1 MSIISEEEKIYIL
14 NLLSTFNLKHLSQY
28 NFMKKLQ
35 ALDDNFILASG
46 VSKVAIIPKEKNY
59 VIKIP
64 YYGKYRKS
72 NGIKCFDP
80 YFSSISKSSDY
91 CKSEEIIYNKA
102 KANGLDTFFA
112 EIKQIGKIKSIP
124 IYVQRKAVI
133 FEDVY
138 YPEDDE
144 EENLNE
150 HEISIFKT
158 ITTKYSDLVEDE
170 YLPLSWMKDFICSYG
185 ELAFD
190 KLYNFLSDNNIQDLH
205 SENIG
210 YICERPV
217 LVDFS
222 GFEG

>member
-64 YYGKYRKS
+64 YYGKYRKN

-112 EIKQIGKIKSIP
+112 EIEQIGKIKSIP

-170 YLPLSWMKDFICSYG
+170 YLPISWMKDFICSYG

-190 KLYNFLSDNNIQDLH
+190 KLYNFLFDNNIQDLH

>member
-1 MSIISEEEKIYIL
+1 MSIISEEEKNYIL

-112 EIKQIGKIKSIP
+112 EIEQIGKKKSIP

-170 YLPLSWMKDFICSYG
+170 YLPISWMKDFICSYG

>member
-1 MSIISEEEKIYIL
+1 MSIISEEEKTYIL

-80 YFSSISKSSDY
+80 YFSSISKSGDY

-112 EIKQIGKIKSIP
+112 EIEQIGKIKSIP

-170 YLPLSWMKDFICSYG
+170 YLPLSWMKDFIRSYG

-205 SENIG
+205 GGNIG

>member
-80 YFSSISKSSDY
+80 YFSSISKSGDY

-102 KANGLDTFFA
+102 KANGLGTFFA
-112 EIKQIGKIKSIP
+112 EIEQIGKIKSIP
-124 IYVQRKAVI
+124 IYVQRKAII
-133 FEDVY
+133 FEDVH

-170 YLPLSWMKDFICSYG
+170 DLPLSWMKDFICSYG

-210 YICERPV
+210 YICEKPV

>member
-112 EIKQIGKIKSIP
+112 EIEQIGKIKSIP

-150 HEISIFKT
+150 REVSIFKT
-158 ITTKYSDLVEDE
+158 ITTKYSNLVEDE
-170 YLPLSWMKDFICSYG
+170 YLPISWMKDFIFSYG

-210 YICERPV
+210 YICEKPV

>member
-102 KANGLDTFFA
+102 RANGLDTFFA
-112 EIKQIGKIKSIP
+112 EIEQIGKIKSIP

-150 HEISIFKT
+150 REVSIFKT

>member
-102 KANGLDTFFA
+102 KANGLDAFFA
-112 EIKQIGKIKSIP
+112 EIEQIGKIKSTP

-170 YLPLSWMKDFICSYG
+170 YLPISWMKDFICSYV

-190 KLYNFLSDNNIQDLH
+190 KLYNF
-205 SENIG
+205 
-210 YICERPV
+210 
-217 LVDFS
+217 
-222 GFEG
+222 

>member
-64 YYGKYRKS
+64 YYGKYRKN

-112 EIKQIGKIKSIP
+112 EIEQIGKIKSIP

-170 YLPLSWMKDFICSYG
+170 YLPMSWMKDFICSYG

>member
-14 NLLSTFNLKHLSQY
+14 NLLSTFNLKHLSKY

-64 YYGKYRKS
+64 YYGVYRKS

-112 EIKQIGKIKSIP
+112 EIEQIGKIKSIP

-170 YLPLSWMKDFICSYG
+170 YLPISWMKDFICSYG

>member
-46 VSKVAIIPKEKNY
+46 VSKVAIIPKGKNY

-112 EIKQIGKIKSIP
+112 EIEQIGKIKSIP

-170 YLPLSWMKDFICSYG
+170 YLPISWMKDFICSYG
-185 ELAFD
+185 EFASD

>member
-1 MSIISEEEKIYIL
+1 MSIVSEEEKNYIL

-80 YFSSISKSSDY
+80 YFSSISKSGDY

-102 KANGLDTFFA
+102 KANGLGTFFA
-112 EIKQIGKIKSIP
+112 EIEQIGKIKSIP

-133 FEDVY
+133 FEDVH

-158 ITTKYSDLVEDE
+158 ITTKYPDLIEDE
-170 YLPLSWMKDFICSYG
+170 YLPISWMKDFIFSYG

>member
-1 MSIISEEEKIYIL
+1 MSIVSENEKAYIL
-14 NLLSTFNLKHLSQY
+14 NLLSPFNLKHLSQY

-80 YFSSISKSSDY
+80 YFSSISKSGDY

-112 EIKQIGKIKSIP
+112 EIEQIGKIKSIP

-150 HEISIFKT
+150 REVSIFKT

-170 YLPLSWMKDFICSYG
+170 YLPISWMKDFIFSYG

-190 KLYNFLSDNNIQDLH
+190 KLYSFLSDNNIQDLH

>member
-1 MSIISEEEKIYIL
+1 MSIISEEEKNYIL

-112 EIKQIGKIKSIP
+112 EIEQIGKIKSIP

-150 HEISIFKT
+150 REVSIFKT

>member
-1 MSIISEEEKIYIL
+1 MSIISEEEKNYIL

-64 YYGKYRKS
+64 YYGKYRKN

-112 EIKQIGKIKSIP
+112 EIEQIGKIKSIP

-210 YICERPV
+210 YICEIPV

>member
-1 MSIISEEEKIYIL
+1 MSIISEEEKTYIL
-14 NLLSTFNLKHLSQY
+14 NLLSTFNLKHLSKY

-112 EIKQIGKIKSIP
+112 EIEQIGKIKSIP

-133 FEDVY
+133 FEDVH

-170 YLPLSWMKDFICSYG
+170 YLPISWMKDFICSYG

-190 KLYNFLSDNNIQDLH
+190 KLYSFLSDNNIQDLH

-210 YICERPV
+210 YICEKPV

>member
-1 MSIISEEEKIYIL
+1 MSIISEEEKNYIL

-64 YYGKYRKS
+64 YYGKYRKN
-72 NGIKCFDP
+72 NGIKCFDS

-112 EIKQIGKIKSIP
+112 EIEQIGKIKSIP

-150 HEISIFKT
+150 HEVSIFKT

-170 YLPLSWMKDFICSYG
+170 YLPISWMKDFIFSYG

>member
-1 MSIISEEEKIYIL
+1 MSIISEEEKIYIF

-112 EIKQIGKIKSIP
+112 EIEQIGKIKSIP

-158 ITTKYSDLVEDE
+158 ITTKYSNLVEDE
-170 YLPLSWMKDFICSYG
+170 YLPISWMKDFICSYG

-190 KLYNFLSDNNIQDLH
+190 KLYHFLSDNDIQDLH

>member
-80 YFSSISKSSDY
+80 YFSSISKSGDY

-102 KANGLDTFFA
+102 KANGLSAFFA
-112 EIKQIGKIKSIP
+112 EIEQIGKIKSIP

-133 FEDVY
+133 FEDVH

-170 YLPLSWMKDFICSYG
+170 YLPISWMKDFIFFYG

-210 YICERPV
+210 YIYEKPV

>member
-1 MSIISEEEKIYIL
+1 MSIISEEEKTYIL
-14 NLLSTFNLKHLSQY
+14 NLLSTFNLKHLSKY

-64 YYGKYRKS
+64 YYGVYRKS

-80 YFSSISKSSDY
+80 YFSSISKSGDY

-112 EIKQIGKIKSIP
+112 EIEQIGKIKSIP

-150 HEISIFKT
+150 REVSIFKT

-170 YLPLSWMKDFICSYG
+170 YLPISWMKDFIFSYG

>member
-1 MSIISEEEKIYIL
+1 MSIISEEEKAYIL

-64 YYGKYRKS
+64 YYGVYRKS

-80 YFSSISKSSDY
+80 YFSSISKSGDY

-112 EIKQIGKIKSIP
+112 EIEQIGTIKSIP

-150 HEISIFKT
+150 REVSIFKT

-210 YICERPV
+210 YICEKPV

>member
-1 MSIISEEEKIYIL
+1 MSIISEEEKAYIL
-14 NLLSTFNLKHLSQY
+14 NLLSTFNLKHLSKY

-64 YYGKYRKS
+64 YYGVYRKS

-112 EIKQIGKIKSIP
+112 EIEQIGKIKSTP

-170 YLPLSWMKDFICSYG
+170 YLLLSWMKDFICSYG

-210 YICERPV
+210 YICEKPV

>member
-112 EIKQIGKIKSIP
+112 EIEQIGKIKSIP

-170 YLPLSWMKDFICSYG
+170 YLALSWMKDFICSYG

-210 YICERPV
+210 YICEKPV

>member
-112 EIKQIGKIKSIP
+112 EIEQIGKIKSIP

-150 HEISIFKT
+150 REVSIFKT

-170 YLPLSWMKDFICSYG
+170 YLPISWMKDFICSYG

>member
-112 EIKQIGKIKSIP
+112 EIEQIGKIKSIP

-210 YICERPV
+210 YISERPV

>member
-1 MSIISEEEKIYIL
+1 MSIISEEEKTYIL
-14 NLLSTFNLKHLSQY
+14 NLLSIFNLKHLSQY

-112 EIKQIGKIKSIP
+112 EIEQIGKIKSIP

-150 HEISIFKT
+150 REVSIFKT

-170 YLPLSWMKDFICSYG
+170 YLPISWMKDFIFSYG

-210 YICERPV
+210 YICEKPV

>member
-1 MSIISEEEKIYIL
+1 MSIISEEEKAYIL
-14 NLLSTFNLKHLSQY
+14 NLLSTFNLKHLSKY

-64 YYGKYRKS
+64 YYGVYRKN

-112 EIKQIGKIKSIP
+112 EIEQIGKIKSIP

-170 YLPLSWMKDFICSYG
+170 YLPISWMKDFICSYG

>member
-1 MSIISEEEKIYIL
+1 MSIISEEEKNYIL

-64 YYGKYRKS
+64 YYGKYRKN

-112 EIKQIGKIKSIP
+112 EIEQIGKIKSIP

>member
-80 YFSSISKSSDY
+80 YFSSISKSGDY

-102 KANGLDTFFA
+102 KANGLSAFFA
-112 EIKQIGKIKSIP
+112 EIEQIGKIKSIP

-133 FEDVY
+133 FEDVH

-170 YLPLSWMKDFICSYG
+170 YLPISWMKDFIFFYG

-190 KLYNFLSDNNIQDLH
+190 KLYSFLSDNNIQDLH

>member
-112 EIKQIGKIKSIP
+112 EIEQIGKIKSIP

-150 HEISIFKT
+150 REVSIFKT

>member
-1 MSIISEEEKIYIL
+1 MSIISEEEKTYIL

-112 EIKQIGKIKSIP
+112 EIEQIGKIKSIP

-210 YICERPV
+210 YISERPV

>member
-1 MSIISEEEKIYIL
+1 MSIISEEEKAYIL
-14 NLLSTFNLKHLSQY
+14 NLLSTFNLKHLSKY

-64 YYGKYRKS
+64 YYGVYRKS

-112 EIKQIGKIKSIP
+112 EIEQIGKIKSIP

-170 YLPLSWMKDFICSYG
+170 YLPISWMKDFICSYG

>member
-1 MSIISEEEKIYIL
+1 MSIISEEEKAYIL

-72 NGIKCFDP
+72 NGIKCFDL
-80 YFSSISKSSDY
+80 YFSSISKSGDY

-112 EIKQIGKIKSIP
+112 EIEQIGKIKSIP

-170 YLPLSWMKDFICSYG
+170 YLPISWMKDFICSYG

-190 KLYNFLSDNNIQDLH
+190 KLYDFLSDNNIQDLH

>member
-1 MSIISEEEKIYIL
+1 MSIISEEEKTYIF

-112 EIKQIGKIKSIP
+112 EIEQIGKIKSIP

-210 YICERPV
+210 YISERPV

>member
-1 MSIISEEEKIYIL
+1 MSIISEEEKNYIL

-112 EIKQIGKIKSIP
+112 EIEQIGKIKSIP

-170 YLPLSWMKDFICSYG
+170 YIPISWMKDFICSSG

>member
-1 MSIISEEEKIYIL
+1 MSIISEEEKAYIL

-72 NGIKCFDP
+72 NGIKSFDP

-112 EIKQIGKIKSIP
+112 EIEQIGKIKSIP

-170 YLPLSWMKDFICSYG
+170 YLPISWMKDFICSYG

>member
-1 MSIISEEEKIYIL
+1 MSIISEEEKAYIL
-14 NLLSTFNLKHLSQY
+14 NLLSTFNLKHLSKY

-64 YYGKYRKS
+64 YYGVYRKS

-112 EIKQIGKIKSIP
+112 EIEQIGKIKSTP

-170 YLPLSWMKDFICSYG
+170 YLPISWMKDFICSYG

>member
-1 MSIISEEEKIYIL
+1 MSIISEEEKTYIL

-64 YYGKYRKS
+64 YYGVYRKS

-80 YFSSISKSSDY
+80 YFSSISKSGDY

-112 EIKQIGKIKSIP
+112 EIEQIGKIKSIP

-170 YLPLSWMKDFICSYG
+170 YLPISWMKDFICSYG

-205 SENIG
+205 GGNIG
-210 YICERPV
+210 YISERPI

>member
-1 MSIISEEEKIYIL
+1 MSIISEEEKTYIL
-14 NLLSTFNLKHLSQY
+14 NLLSTFNLKHLSKY

-64 YYGKYRKS
+64 YYGIYRKS

-112 EIKQIGKIKSIP
+112 EIEQIGKIKSIP

-170 YLPLSWMKDFICSYG
+170 YLPISWMKDFICSYG

>member
-112 EIKQIGKIKSIP
+112 EIEQIGKIKSIP

-170 YLPLSWMKDFICSYG
+170 YLPISWMKDFICSYG

-210 YICERPV
+210 YIYERPV